1 MINMIGETFIDGQNV
16 LEVLEISDHF
26 GEETLK
32 FQCEEYL
39 SNNLT
44 TENVFGILVMS
55 DKFSARLLYKC
66 ALSFILD
73 TFGKEFFEMH
83 PNLLKLLRKGENQN
97 IASNNENSDENDG
110 GDSNGGE
117 HEEEE

>member
-1 MINMIGETFIDGQNV
+1 MINMVGETFIDGQNV

-26 GEETLK
+26 GEEALK
-32 FQCEEYL
+32 LECEEFL

-73 TFGKEFFEMH
+73 TFGKDFFEMH
-83 PNLLKLLRKGENQN
+83 PKLMQLLRKGENQN
-97 IASNNENSDENDG
+97 IASNNENSDDDGDSSGGGGGEND
-110 GDSNGGE
+110 E
-117 HEEEE
+117 